1 VRSRRVKIAPDIN
14 VTSLVDVTM
23 VLLIVFIIS
32 APFMRAGVR
41 VDLPK
46 AEARE
51 SQPQRA
57 IIIAVDRAG
66 ELFLNQEKVTMEN
79 LAVKITQLRAR
90 APNLPILIEG
100 DAAVAYG
107 QVIKIMDAVRRAGI
121 ENVGLVLEPEV
132 TPSTK

>member
-1 VRSRRVKIAPDIN
+1 MKIAPDIN

-32 APFMRAGVR
+32 APFMRAGVK

-46 AEARE
+46 AGARE

-57 IIIAVDRAG
+57 IVIAIDRTNRI
-66 ELFLNQEKVTMEN
+66 FVNQEMVTMEN
-79 LAVKITQLRAR
+79 LVTRVVQLHKSS
-90 APNLPILIEG
+90 PSLPILLEG

-107 QVIKIMDAVRRAGI
+107 QIIKIMDAVRRAGI
-121 ENVGLVLEPEV
+121 ENVGLVLESETAKP
-132 TPSTK
+132 TK